1 MNTKTT
7 MKFNTDTSPRTGAL
21 VAGIGML
28 AMAVIAGLSNFGVI
42 NNLTIPG
49 DPGATAANLV
59 NSAAL
64 FRLGAIGLV
73 VVAILDV
80 IVAWGL
86 YIVLRS
92 VNPSLSLLGAWFRV
106 AYAAIFMMVINSLFS
121 ALRAAPVEPAQS
133 AFFLETYRYGWQM
146 GLILFGIHLGVVGFL
161 VWRSPYISWI
171 FGVLLVV
178 SGVGYAV
185 DGFGTLLDPTYSFA
199 LSTFTFV
206 GEVAFIFWLLIRGSR
221 LPDGAVVSPS
231 ADA

>member
-1 MNTKTT
+1 MNTTT
-7 MKFNTDTSPRTGAL
+7 TAKFSRDTRPRMGAL
-21 VAGIGML
+21 VAGIGLL
-28 AMAVIAGLSNFGVI
+28 AMAVIAGLSTFGVI
-42 NNLTIPG
+42 DSLTVPG

-64 FRLGAIGLV
+64 FRLGAVGLV

-80 IVAWGL
+80 AVAWGL

-106 AYAAIFMMVINSLFS
+106 GYAAIFVMAINNLFS
-121 ALRAAPVEPAQS
+121 ALRAAPVDPAQS
-133 AFFLETYRYGWQM
+133 AFFLETFQYGWQT
-146 GLILFGIHLGVVGFL
+146 GLIIFGIHLGVIGFL
-161 VWRSPYISWI
+161 VWRSTYISWI

-178 SGVGYAV
+178 SGVGYTV
-185 DGFGTLLDPTYSFA
+185 DGFGTLLDPAYSLA

-221 LPDGAVVSPS
+221 LPDGAVTNPS
-231 ADA
+231 VGA

>member
-1 MNTKTT
+1 MNTETT
-7 MKFNTDTSPRTGAL
+7 MRFNADTGPRIGAI
-21 VAGIGML
+21 VAGIGLL
-28 AMAVIAGLSNFGVI
+28 AMAVIAGLSNFGVL

-49 DPGATAANLV
+49 DPAATAANLV

-64 FRLGAIGLV
+64 FRLGAAGLV

-80 IVAWGL
+80 AVAWGL
-86 YIVLRS
+86 YILLRN

-106 AYAAIFMMVINSLFS
+106 AYAAIFVMAINSLFS
-121 ALRAAPVEPAQS
+121 ALRAAPVDPAQS
-133 AFFLETYRYGWQM
+133 AFFLETYQYAWQT

-161 VWRSPYISWI
+161 AWRSPYISWI

-185 DGFGTLLDPTYSFA
+185 DGFGTLLDPTYSLA
-199 LSTFTFV
+199 LSTFTFI

-221 LPDGAVVSPS
+221 LPDGAIVGTR